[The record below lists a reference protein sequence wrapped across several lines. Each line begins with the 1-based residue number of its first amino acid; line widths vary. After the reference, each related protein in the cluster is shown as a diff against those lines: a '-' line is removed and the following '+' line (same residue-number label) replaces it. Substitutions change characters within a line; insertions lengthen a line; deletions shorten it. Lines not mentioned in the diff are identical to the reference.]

1 MEKHGEFQQVL
12 DLSRGLLSVRCALK
26 PPQRGARRSRP
37 DQMPEQPQL
46 APFDMYM
53 QWLDL
58 SLPQI
63 SELLTLSLRL
73 SPASLRRK
81 LILASCGRDLILTVT
96 TQTSVGEGTWMDWYT
111 ERWQCSMTCA
121 VPQMSQQTACP
132 SCSSF
137 PNQSWI
143 KPWHTQPEGSNPL
156 FSSREPWP
164 QSLKYSGVNSIIQNL
179 FMVSLK

>member
-1 MEKHGEFQQVL
+1 MEKHGFQQVL
-12 DLSRGLLSVRCALK
+12 NLSGGLLSVRCALK
-26 PPQRGARRSRP
+26 IPQRGARRSHP
-37 DQMPEQPQL
+37 NQMPEQPQL
-46 APFDMYM
+46 FPFNMYK

-96 TQTSVGEGTWMDWYT
+96 TQTS
-111 ERWQCSMTCA
+111 ERFWLSSLFTTTVQHDLRSTA
-121 VPQMSQQTACP
+121 NVTANRLSILQFISQSIVNKTLRY
-132 SCSSF
+132 
-137 PNQSWI
+137 
-143 KPWHTQPEGSNPL
+143 SNPL

-164 QSLKYSGVNSIIQNL
+164 QSKFNSSEFVYGVC
-179 FMVSLK
+179 